1 MLKRHEV
8 AFVGPGLHEEDDG
21 MIVVDG
27 HTGRPAI
34 VARRCGSGHDSA
46 LAGRAISAAT
56 AADAA
61 AKEQTGRGASASFR
75 RLPPLNAL
83 RTFEA
88 AARHRSFTRAA
99 EELAVTPAA
108 VGQQV
113 RLLEDF
119 LGMPL
124 FRRTSRALVLTEA
137 GAACLP
143 EVREGFE
150 RLAAGVARISRVEQ
164 AGRLS
169 VSVAPSFAAKWL
181 LPRLHRFAA
190 AHPEIDVRIEA
201 SMEVVDLHRSEVDL
215 AVRYGPGNYADLQV
229 EQLLGEAVFP
239 VCSPALL
246 RERPLRTPADI
257 GAHTL
262 LHDDSPDEDVTC
274 PDWAMWLRAA
284 GVEGVDATR
293 GPRFNQSSLVLEAAV
308 LGRGIAL
315 AKARIAA
322 VDLAAGR
329 VVKPF
334 DVSEPIEFGYHLVC
348 RPAKVR
354 SRKVALFCDWLRAE
368 AAAPD

>member
-1 MLKRHEV
+1 
-8 AFVGPGLHEEDDG
+8 
-21 MIVVDG
+21 MIVFEGHRNRSAASRVNGDGRHGGIAG
-27 HTGRPAI
+27 HTASP
-34 VARRCGSGHDSA
+34 S
-46 LAGRAISAAT
+46 T
-56 AADAA
+56 AAPSPRAA
-61 AKEQTGRGASASFR
+61 PSSFR

-119 LGMPL
+119 VGMPL
-124 FRRTSRALVLTEA
+124 FRRTSRSLVLTEA

-150 RLAAGVARISRVEQ
+150 RLAAGMARISRVEQ

-181 LPRLHRFAA
+181 LPRLHRFSAV
-190 AHPEIDVRIEA
+190 HPEIDVRIDA

-215 AVRYGPGNYADLQV
+215 AVRYGPGKYTGLHV
-229 EQLLGEAVFP
+229 EPLMGEAVFP

-246 RERPLRTPADI
+246 QERPLRTPADI
-257 GAHTL
+257 AAHTL
-262 LHDDSPDEDVTC
+262 LHDDSPDEDATC
-274 PDWAMWLRAA
+274 PDWTMWLRAA
-284 GVEGVDATR
+284 GVEGIDASR
-293 GPRFNQSSLVLEAAV
+293 GPRFNQSSLVLEAAI

-322 VDLAAGR
+322 ADLAAGR

-334 DVSEPIEFGYHLVC
+334 DVSEPIEFG
-348 RPAKVR
+348 
-354 SRKVALFCDWLRAE
+354 
-368 AAAPD
+368 